1 MAIFNMAIFNMA
13 IFNMAKSSKC
23 KIALSKYLW
32 ITHLLAYFLSMLC
45 SPLSLDCLR
54 RTV

>member
-23 KIALSKYLW
+23 KTTLSICLW
-32 ITHLLAYFLSMLC
+32 ITHQQDYSLSKFYNFLTWGY
-45 SPLSLDCLR
+45 LR
-54 RTV
+54 KIV

>member
-23 KIALSKYLW
+23 KITLSKYLW

-45 SPLSLDCLR
+45 SHLSLDCPR

>member
-23 KIALSKYLW
+23 KITLSNCLW
-32 ITHLLAYFLSMLC
+32 ITHLLDYSLSNFYSFL
-45 SPLSLDCLR
+45 
-54 RTV
+54 T